1 MGCQKRRIFIR
12 KFTEALLI
20 GGLLFINSF
29 IIIGTIANGETSND
43 AVAIFYGSDNDKKLA
58 QELVTQVEVEAYY
71 YNITAIQMNSSF
83 VFDNKTIVAIW
94 WINELLL
101 PIDLTFVGDIND
113 WKQAGRGLFVL
124 NRYFKET
131 PLQELTHLGITAY
144 APVVYPLNEEYVNQD
159 LNITSD
165 VSKFNI
171 TQTSYS
177 FNCSSGWV
185 VLNNDTQ
192 IIAELSTPESE
203 TYLSELKS
211 GIWLAGSRIVVGSFS
226 IGTNS
231 TQSPIYSHFS
241 LDGLEQSSEDSIVSL
256 LGELIQIT
264 LGSVSLGNT
273 PSLLFGGLDQIASI
287 ALISIASIFSL
298 LVLLKTGLLSRIR
311 EIVFSLIAGFLFFIA
326 HIAYSPQKRRINEN
340 QLLENELRYQI
351 VDYLEQKGE
360 QGAHL
365 REIQREIGCGI
376 SSLLWHLQALDDF
389 NLVTH
394 EKIGKY
400 HIFYLTGTK
409 SVQSTEIALALK
421 SEVAKALCRVLIMQR
436 RPVSLSKLSQKID
449 VHHSS
454 AQHHIKKLADIGLII
469 ILKEK
474 KRSQYIISPKRKT
487 VVKEYL
493 EVA

>member
-29 IIIGTIANGETSND
+29 IIIGAMGNGEPSND
-43 AVAIFYGSDNDKKLA
+43 AVAIFYGSVNDKELA
-58 QELVTQVEVEAYY
+58 QQLVTQVGVDAYY

-83 VFDNKTIVAIW
+83 VFNNNTIVAIW

-113 WKQAGRGLFVL
+113 WKQAGKGLFVL

-131 PLQELTHLGITAY
+131 PLQELTHLGIAAY
-144 APVVYPLNEEYVNQD
+144 APVVYPLNEEYVHQD
-159 LNITSD
+159 LNLTSD
-165 VSKFNI
+165 VSQLNI

-185 VLNNDTQ
+185 ILNNDTQ
-192 IIAELSTPESE
+192 IIAEISTPESE

-226 IGTNS
+226 IGTRS
-231 TQSPIYSHFS
+231 AQSPINSGFN
-241 LDGLEQSSEDSIVSL
+241 LDGLEQSSEDSIVSF
-256 LGELIQIT
+256 LGELTQIT
-264 LGSVSLGNT
+264 LGSVSLGNA

-287 ALISIASIFSL
+287 GLISIACIFSL

-421 SEVAKALCRVLIMQR
+421 SEVAKDLCRVLIMQR
-436 RPVSLSKLSQKID
+436 RPVSLSKISKKIE

-454 AQHHIKKLADIGLII
+454 VQHHIKKLADIGLII